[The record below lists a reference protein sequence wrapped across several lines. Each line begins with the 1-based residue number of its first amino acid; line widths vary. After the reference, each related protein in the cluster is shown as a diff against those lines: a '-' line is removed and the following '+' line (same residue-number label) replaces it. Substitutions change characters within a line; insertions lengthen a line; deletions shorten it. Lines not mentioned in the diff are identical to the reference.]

1 MSLEKLENEK
11 KSNHGGAR
19 ENSGRKPLLN
29 KEDLAHVKDLLS
41 QHGSEIDPL
50 KQKERLLVL
59 MDKLYDAGVK
69 DGNIPAIKEYLDRMM
84 GKSKESLDIKSDGER
99 IIPQIIILPKKDE

>member
-1 MSLEKLENEK
+1 MSLEKLENVEK
-11 KSNHGGAR
+11 STHGGYR
-19 ENSGRKPLLN
+19 EGSGRKPLLN
-29 KEDLAHVKDLLS
+29 KEDLAIVKDLLN

-50 KQKERLLVL
+50 KKKERLLVL
-59 MDKLYDAGVK
+59 MDKLYELGSNE
-69 DGNIPAIKEYLDRMM
+69 GNIAAIKEYFDRMM